1 MNEILR
7 YYPVEELRELTLAEL
22 SALWELVPTDRQRR
36 YKAVY
41 EREVRNAG
49 ASGSDG
55 LEQQAAGELLSR
67 YLETALIP
75 IGARWARCPARIQ
88 EAARQ
93 GINVVAPETLAE
105 REVPQGQRPILFIIG
120 GAVLVIIVLLLLT
133 RIGGR
138 GRRVAENL
146 TLTPT
151 VTLSPA
157 PRRSPTPTPIAL
169 ENQDPVIRGGDGDR
183 AVAYPVNLR
192 VSLADAAQPR
202 VFVVQK
208 RVIQTAEWNFD
219 PNPDTASYL
228 AGLTVRPVMGVPF
241 SPENA
246 ALFARMGAGTIFT
259 LQMNTGASLRFTF
272 SAKTEVVRSQTGIF
286 RQVEPGLVLVLVGER
301 DEEGLPTSTRMVV
314 TADYPTD
321 QELSR
326 TGALSD
332 VGSVLPTPEATMTPT
347 PTATPIAF
355 ERLEVQVISV
365 TTVPG
370 RVTVQVRLYNGGV
383 EVVQITRD
391 LMWLAWGY
399 APNPAGPRIPADGLT
414 PFALLP
420 GQAAD
425 VTLHWPWAGEP
436 WGSLGITSYRFGL
449 RVTP

>member
-1 MNEILR
+1 MNETLR
-7 YYPVEELRELTLAEL
+7 YYPVEELRELSLAEL

-49 ASGSDG
+49 ASGSDA
-55 LEQQAAGELLSR
+55 LEQQVAGELLTR
-67 YLETALIP
+67 YAETALVP
-75 IGARWARCPARIQ
+75 VGARWARCPGRIQ

-93 GINVVAPETLAE
+93 GLPVVAPETLAE
-105 REVPQGQRPILFIIG
+105 REAPQGQRPILFVIGAAVLLIIG
-120 GAVLVIIVLLLLT
+120 LLFLT
-133 RIGGR
+133 RLGGR
-138 GRRVAENL
+138 GSRVAEAL

-151 VTLSPA
+151 LTLSST

-183 AVAYPVNLR
+183 AAAYPVNLR
-192 VSLADAAQPR
+192 VSLSDAAPPR
-202 VFVVQK
+202 VFVVQR

-228 AGLTVRPVMGVPF
+228 AGLAVRPVIGVPF

-246 ALFARMGAGTIFT
+246 ALFARMEAGTTFT
-259 LQMNTGASLRFTF
+259 VQMNTGATLRFTF
-272 SAKTEVVRSQTGIF
+272 ASKTEVVRSQTDIF

-301 DEEGLPTSTRMVV
+301 GLDGMPTASRIVV
-314 TADYPTD
+314 TATYPTD

-326 TGALSD
+326 TGVLSE
-332 VGSVLPTPEATMTPT
+332 VGSLLPTPEATMTST
-347 PTATPIAF
+347 PTDTPVPF

-365 TTVPG
+365 MTVPG
-370 RVTVQVRLYNGGV
+370 RVTVQMRLYNAGG
-383 EVVQITRD
+383 EGVQITGD
-391 LMWLAWGY
+391 LMWLAFGY
-399 APNPAGPRIPADGLT
+399 APNPAGPQIPADGLT

-425 VTLHWPWAGEP
+425 VTMHWAWAGEP
-436 WGSLGITSYRFGL
+436 WGSLGVGSYRFRIGF
-449 RVTP
+449 